1 MASRPLHV
9 HSSPQSGHSPARLA
23 RPLSAR
29 SGPSCQC
36 LWELEASAVRS
47 CRASK
52 RSLRGLT
59 WGSHQRR
66 TLADSRR
73 GSDRLFMDT
82 DQSMGSHIPLHT
94 TALSAISLCRMSG
107 SRLLDPPQAETAPG
121 SFPPP
126 AQTHYRSF
134 LAPEFPLW
142 APDFCMRARYE
153 KSAPAEA
160 TRHLP

>member
-66 TLADSRR
+66 ILADSRR

-121 SFPPP
+121 SFHANSLPKFSGARVPP
-126 AQTHYRSF
+126 
-134 LAPEFPLW
+134 LG